1 MGKKV
6 IVCGLSEGEIDKAIR
21 ELEKCKQ
28 EIITKTEL
36 LRNKVAEL
44 IAKKAQMGFNGA
56 ILDDLVKGGVRYAN
70 VDVSVDSKGSITLVV
85 ANGEDAI
92 WVEFGAG
99 VYHNSGA
106 GSSPHPRGSELGFTI
121 GSFGKGFGK
130 KEVWGFYEDGELKLT
145 HGTPAIMPMYEA
157 MKTTCQEIAMIAK
170 EVFR

>member
-21 ELEKCKQ
+21 ELEKYKQ
-28 EIITKTEL
+28 EIVTKTDL

-70 VDVSVDSKGSITLVV
+70 VDVSVDSKGSTTLVV

-106 GSSPHPRGSELGFTI
+106 GSSLHPRGSEVGFTI

-130 KEVWGFYEDGELKLT
+130 KGVWGFYEDGELKLT